1 MALTVPAVNLPAPV
15 ATHRTLCLGTVGER
29 GCGPGEGMFLP
40 GYVPEVLRIY
50 IYGIYVHI
58 GIYWVWSPPRM
69 TVESEGF
76 CLGFATRDGNNPG

>member
-50 IYGIYVHI
+50 IYILNI
-58 GIYWVWSPPRM
+58 CTYWDI
-69 TVESEGF
+69 
-76 CLGFATRDGNNPG
+76 LGMVPTQDDGGK

>member
-50 IYGIYVHI
+50 IYIY
-58 GIYWVWSPPRM
+58 
-69 TVESEGF
+69 
-76 CLGFATRDGNNPG
+76 